1 MKPSTSFTPAQN
13 VAVLLV
19 GDPGSGKSNLIMAT
33 PTPGIIDCDGNLG
46 SAVRRAEGK
55 KFFYSQPFRDDAGV
69 EVPENL
75 RWKRAMSETMAMLK
89 HPEIETI
96 VIDGLSNLC
105 RWGMIHVEQELT
117 NAGINTKKEYLA
129 KYQSFIPLLSNFIT
143 TLRIPGKLVFVT
155 VHQIADKDEILG
167 RTRFFLD
174 IPGRLSEVLGGQFT
188 DVWGT
193 ESLPDPTNT
202 KTMAKYNIRTK
213 PTGYHV
219 NLKASLDL
227 EPAINVTDKTPT
239 QIWSIL
245 APKLSANQPKVAT
258 TSTVTP

>member
-1 MKPSTSFTPAQN
+1 MKPSTSFTPAAN
-13 VAVLLV
+13 VAILIV
-19 GDPGSGKSNLIMAT
+19 GDPGTGKSNLIMSA

-46 SAVRRAEGK
+46 SAVRRATGK
-55 KFFYSQPFRDDAGV
+55 KFFYSQPFRDDANI
-69 EVPENL
+69 EVPEVD
-75 RWKRAMSETMAMLK
+75 RWRRAMTETVAMLK

-105 RWGMIHVEQELT
+105 RWGLVHVEAELVK
-117 NAGINTKKEYLA
+117 AGINTKKEYLA

-143 TLRIPGKLVFVT
+143 TLRVPGKFVMVT

-174 IPGRLSEVLGGQFT
+174 IPGRLAETLGGQFT

-193 ESLPDPTNT
+193 ESTPDPSNT
-202 KTMAKYNIRTK
+202 RTMAKYSIRTK

-219 NLKASLDL
+219 NLKTSLDL
-227 EPAINVTDKTPT
+227 EPSINVTDKSPD
-239 QIWSIL
+239 QIWSL
-245 APKLSANQPKVAT
+245 LSPKLSANQPKT
-258 TSTVTP
+258 TTVTTP